1 MTDCAF
7 PTAFEM
13 DSLFHMDPLD
23 PPPKLDLE
31 QINHRHIHGIDKFF
45 RMFGGAA
52 SQLLSFDDGIL
63 ELEVRLDNRANRST
77 PAAMARKLADSWH
90 REPELRSATGF
101 LVHVYKTMR
110 PLGFAIPA
118 SGRSKKT
125 LMEDLVRQAR
135 KLAKEH
141 PDILLETVRGSF

>member
-31 QINHRHIHGIDKFF
+31 QINHRHIHGIDKFY

-52 SQLLSFDDGIL
+52 SRLLSFEYGIL
-63 ELEVRLDNRANRST
+63 ELEVRLDERAHRST
-77 PAAMARKLADSWH
+77 PVAMARKLADSWH
-90 REPELRSATGF
+90 REPELVHATGF
-101 LVHVYKTMR
+101 LIHVYKAVR

-118 SGRSKKT
+118 NRCSKKT
-125 LMEDLVRQAR
+125 LVELRE
-135 KLAKEH
+135 LAH
-141 PDILLETVRGSF
+141 G